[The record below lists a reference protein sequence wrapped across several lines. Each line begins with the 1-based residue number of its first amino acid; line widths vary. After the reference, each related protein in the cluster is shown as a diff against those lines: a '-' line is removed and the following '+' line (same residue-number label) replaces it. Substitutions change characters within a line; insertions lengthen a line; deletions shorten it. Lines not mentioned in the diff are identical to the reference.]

1 MYMSSISF
9 YLYYIYILTLLTKA
23 LSRKQKS
30 LPSKSYFCWFK
41 LQMDRIHSLSY
52 FYLCPFRP
60 RPPAPCSHRWF
71 KHECCDASEP
81 VPTGSGVST
90 HISDRSGPWA
100 RLHNGCGFK
109 REDLWGNRALQ
120 KGRKAKCG
128 HEGETLVFPFPLM
141 EFKKKKKQLSFSKW
155 PAWLLTAT
163 CLSWWET
170 SPVLPLMWWFDLVH
184 RSCRIWVF
192 LRVQKLNLISAVKLK
207 ENQWKHLLQP
217 RLHQKMCVSQC
228 LFKKTFI

>member
-1 MYMSSISF
+1 MYMSLISF

-60 RPPAPCSHRWF
+60 RPPAPCSHGWF

-141 EFKKKKKQLSFSKW
+141 EFKKKKNNS
-155 PAWLLTAT
+155 
-163 CLSWWET
+163 
-170 SPVLPLMWWFDLVH
+170 
-184 RSCRIWVF
+184 VF
-192 LRVQKLNLISAVKLK
+192 LNDLPDCWLPPACRDERLVLFF
-207 ENQWKHLLQP
+207 LLCDGLTWFTGP
-217 RLHQKMCVSQC
+217 AGSGSSYGFRN
-228 LFKKTFI
+228 